1 MIPKL
6 LVVVGF
12 VVFFLFS
19 IWADGLDKKRRQ
31 TLLLLSCVV
40 MALFAGTRNP
50 WLWSDTMNYIGDFLN
65 ASGLLG
71 YSFDDKPLAYTEMGF
86 YLIGVVVRT
95 FTSDATVYL
104 SIVSILTFFF
114 LYKGL
119 QRYSMLP
126 LLGLC
131 IYVSRFMIGRNMM
144 QIRAGLAIA
153 IIISFTYLLKQKKW
167 WQYVLV
173 LLLSYNLHHSALVAA
188 PLLILGYMNWDFSRK
203 QIYIGVILS
212 MIIAQ
217 FFGEYVKSYVDSS
230 EFMDEMA
237 SSYIQEGS
245 EKAYSN
251 DLTNPVIWFQVL
263 VLMIFTYYEDYLKKV
278 TSYYYILRNAYFIC
292 TCILI
297 VMCQYAIVAARTST
311 LFATYECMIIPT
323 FLTLVKKDQRVL
335 PYLAIGIGLT
345 LLFYMNWPSAVSHIW
360 VN

>member
-40 MALFAGTRNP
+40 MAFFAGTRDP
-50 WLWSDTMNYIGDFLN
+50 YIWADTMAYAVDFQN
-65 ASGLLG
+65 ARDLFS
-71 YSFDDKPLAYTEMGF
+71 YSFGDGGAAYTETGF
-86 YLIGVVVRT
+86 YLIAVIVRA
-95 FTSDATVYL
+95 FTSSDTVYL
-104 SIVSILTFFF
+104 SIVSFLTFYF

-119 QRYSMLP
+119 QRYSILP

-131 IYVSRFMIGRNMM
+131 IYISRFMIGRNMM
-144 QIRAGLAIA
+144 QIRAGIAIA
-153 IIISFTYLLKQKKW
+153 VIISFTYLLKEKKW
-167 WQYVLV
+167 WQFALV
-173 LLLSYNLHHSALVAA
+173 IFLSYHLHHSALVAA
-188 PLLILGYMNWDFSRK
+188 PLLILGYLGFDFSK
-203 QIYIGVILS
+203 KHIYAGILIS

-217 FFGEYVKSYVDSS
+217 FFGGYVRGYVDSS
-230 EFMDEMA
+230 EFMWEMA

-251 DLTNPVIWFQVL
+251 DLTNPVIWYQVL